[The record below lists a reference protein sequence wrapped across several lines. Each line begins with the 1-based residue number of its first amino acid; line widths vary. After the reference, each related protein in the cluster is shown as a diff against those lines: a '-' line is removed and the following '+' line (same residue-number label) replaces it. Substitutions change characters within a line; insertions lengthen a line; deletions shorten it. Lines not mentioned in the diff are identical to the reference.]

1 MTEIPKGLRTTYLI
15 NFIFASVF
23 GLAGTFAAKLVGN
36 IAGHPVHDADVNVLM
51 GLAALTLAIGSWF
64 ALRATR
70 WEQISVL
77 TLMQC
82 YFGLAGGIGGLLAY
96 FAPGLFGLD
105 PLPPV
110 QLLVAIIFLA
120 LGLAF
125 SYFYFIVKH
134 ARSPL
139 STQ

>member
-15 NFIFASVF
+15 NFIFALVF
-23 GLAGTFAAKLVGN
+23 GLAGTFAAKLVGS
-36 IAGHPVHDADVNVLM
+36 IAGHAVRDADVNALLGV
-51 GLAALTLAIGSWF
+51 AALTLAIGSGF

-82 YFGLAGGIGGLLAY
+82 YFCLAGGLGGLVAY
-96 FAPGLFGLD
+96 FAPGLLGMD

-110 QLLVAIIFLA
+110 QLLVAIILLA

-125 SYFYFIVKH
+125 SYFYFMVKR

-139 STQ
+139 SM